1 MEFNE
6 FRNPLEEDYD
16 IKSSIEEDEYSYN
29 NYTDDNYSEQLMDL
43 IGLFEDVNEEEL
55 LEKYGISLQEY
66 LYPNE
71 QTIQKVSEKVGRH
84 R

>member
-1 MEFNE
+1 
-6 FRNPLEEDYD
+6 
-16 IKSSIEEDEYSYN
+16 
-29 NYTDDNYSEQLMDL
+29 MDL